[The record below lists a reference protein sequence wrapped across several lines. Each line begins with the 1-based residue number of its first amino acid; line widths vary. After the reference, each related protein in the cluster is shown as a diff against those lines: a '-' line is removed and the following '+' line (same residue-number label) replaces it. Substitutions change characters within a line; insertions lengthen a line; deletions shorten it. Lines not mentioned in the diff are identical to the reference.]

1 MFTSASVIDEVH
13 ICPNC
18 GQKMPCC
25 QAPPI
30 HVGDGLGW
38 GSEYLFICLN
48 DDCPLFVRGWQYCE
62 SEYGR
67 CASYRYMELPG
78 SKESN
83 VMMVAG
89 KNAFKGSIVN
99 KKELAAQD
107 KRQKKIAEAVAALA
121 EAEATVAGTAGNF
134 APALYLSCEEA
145 ADREDRR
152 RAMAILAKIAGPE
165 VIDPLR
171 NHKFRDPALEAEANL
186 TIKTILER
194 HYLRECPDCGELIKM
209 QAKKCKHCG
218 SELGDK

>member
-1 MFTSASVIDEVH
+1 MFTAANVIDEVH
-13 ICPNC
+13 TCPNC
-18 GQKMPCC
+18 GQKMTCC

-48 DDCPLFVRGWQYCE
+48 DDCPLFVRGWQHCE
-62 SEYGR
+62 NDYGH

-83 VMMVAG
+83 VMMVAS
-89 KNAFKGSIVN
+89 KDAFTGSVVD

-107 KRQKKIAEAVAALA
+107 KRQKKIAEAVADLSGA
-121 EAEATVAGTAGNF
+121 EAAGNF
-134 APALYLSCEEA
+134 PPALYLTCEEA
-145 ADREDRR
+145 ANRDDRR

-165 VIDPLR
+165 IIDPIR
-171 NHKFRDPALEAEANL
+171 NHKFRDPALEAEAGL
-186 TIKTILER
+186 IIKSVLER
-194 HYLRECPDCGELIKM
+194 HYLRECPHCGELVKM

-218 SELGDK
+218 SELGDH

>member
-1 MFTSASVIDEVH
+1 MLTSANVIDEVH
-13 ICPNC
+13 VCPNC
-18 GQKMPCC
+18 GQRMACC

-48 DDCPLFVRGWQYCE
+48 DDCPLFVRGWQHCE
-62 SEYGR
+62 NDYGH

-83 VMMVAG
+83 VMMVAS
-89 KNAFKGSIVN
+89 KEAFTGSIVDKN
-99 KKELAAQD
+99 ELAAQD
-107 KRQKKIAEAVAALA
+107 KRQKKIAEAMADLEGA
-121 EAEATVAGTAGNF
+121 ETANNF
-134 APALYLSCEEA
+134 APALYLTCEEA
-145 ADREDRR
+145 ANRDDRR

-165 VIDPLR
+165 IIDPVR

-186 TIKTILER
+186 AIKNILQR
-194 HYLRECPDCGELIKM
+194 HYLRECPRCCELIKR

-218 SELGDK
+218 DELS

>member
-1 MFTSASVIDEVH
+1 MFTAVSIIDEIH

-18 GQKMPCC
+18 GQKMACC

-48 DDCPLFVRGWQYCE
+48 DDCPLFIGGWQHCE
-62 SEYGR
+62 NDYGH

-89 KNAFKGSIVN
+89 PDAFKGSIID
-99 KKELAAQD
+99 KRSLAAQD
-107 KRQKKIAEAVAALA
+107 KRQQKIAGAVRDLDQT
-121 EAEATVAGTAGNF
+121 EVAGNF
-134 APALYLSCEEA
+134 APALYLACEEA
-145 ADREDRR
+145 ASIEDRR
-152 RAMAILAKIAGPE
+152 RAIDILAKIAGPE
-165 VIDPLR
+165 IIDPLR
-171 NHKFRDPALEAEANL
+171 NHQFRDPALESASNL
-186 TIKTILER
+186 AIKAILDR
-194 HYLRECPDCGELIKM
+194 NFLRECPHCYELIKM

-218 SELGDK
+218 SELA